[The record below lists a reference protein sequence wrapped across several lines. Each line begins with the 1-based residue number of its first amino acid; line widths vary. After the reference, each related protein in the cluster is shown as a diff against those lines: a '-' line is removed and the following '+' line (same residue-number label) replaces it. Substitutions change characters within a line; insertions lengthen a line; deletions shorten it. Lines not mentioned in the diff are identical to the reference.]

1 MKRRTKGASGPV
13 ELAVGRAV
21 NYEVTVADLAR
32 RSERRAW
39 WVAGSAVAL
48 SVMLG
53 AGYFIML
60 PLKEKVPYL
69 VMADAYSGTATVAR
83 LTGGLD
89 ELTVTQWDA
98 LHRSNVAH
106 YILARESYDL
116 ALLKL
121 RDWTTVYTMSAPQ
134 VATEYTTLNSSQN
147 PESPFNV
154 HGKGKS
160 IRVQINSIQMIGGTA
175 TQRPK
180 GATVRF
186 QRSLYDKSNGY
197 TEFLDNRIAT
207 IEFTYNKNLKMDE
220 KHRIENP
227 LGFHVTSYR
236 VDSDFASTPPPA
248 VAAPSASAATGVA
261 MTAVP
266 QGAVG
271 GPVDALPAAMQAPM
285 PTAAGA
291 PSQQAGTVPT
301 STPQAFHAAQP
312 PAPVS
317 STHAAAP
324 GAAR

>member
-1 MKRRTKGASGPV
+1 MRARKPAANNGHV
-13 ELAVGRAV
+13 EHAIGRAV
-21 NYEVTVADLAR
+21 NYEVSIADLAR

-39 WVAGSAVAL
+39 WVAGGAVTL

-53 AGYFIML
+53 AGYVLML

-89 ELTVTQWDA
+89 ELAVTQWDA

-106 YILARESYDL
+106 FILARESYDL

-121 RDWTTVYTMSAPQ
+121 RDWTTVYTMAAPQ
-134 VATEYTTLNSSQN
+134 VATAYTTLNSSQN
-147 PESPFNV
+147 PESPFNLY
-154 HGKGKS
+154 GKS
-160 IRVQINSIQMIGGTA
+160 KAIRVQINSIQMIGGTA

-207 IEFTYNKNLKMDE
+207 LEFTYNKNLRMDE

-236 VDSDFASTPPPA
+236 VDNDFASTPPPA
-248 VAAPSASAATGVA
+248 VPAPTQGMSTPTA

-266 QGAVG
+266 QGVPA
-271 GPVDALPAAMQAPM
+271 GPGDGLPAAMHAAM
-285 PTAAGA
+285 PTA
-291 PSQQAGTVPT
+291 P
-301 STPQAFHAAQP
+301 
-312 PAPVS
+312 
-317 STHAAAP
+317 AAADAATSAP
-324 GAAR
+324 AAVTGAAP

>member
-1 MKRRTKGASGPV
+1 MRKAKNGSTGRI
-13 ELAVGRAV
+13 EHAVGRAV
-21 NYEVTVADLAR
+21 NYEVSIADLAR

-53 AGYFIML
+53 AGYFVML

-89 ELTVTQWDA
+89 ELSITQWDA

-106 YILARESYDL
+106 FILARESYDL

-121 RDWTTVYTMSAPQ
+121 RDWATVYTMSAPA
-134 VATEYTTLNSSQN
+134 VATEYTILNSSQN
-147 PESPFNV
+147 PESPFNLY
-154 HGKGKS
+154 GKS
-160 IRVQINSIQMIGGTA
+160 KAIRVQINSIQMIGGTA

-207 IEFTYNKNLKMDE
+207 LEFTYNKNLKMDE
-220 KHRIENP
+220 KHRIQNP

-236 VDSDFASTPPPA
+236 VDTDFASTPPPA
-248 VAAPSASAATGVA
+248 VVAPIPAPGSAPA
-261 MTAVP
+261 MTAIP
-266 QGAVG
+266 QGAVT
-271 GPVDALPAAMQAPM
+271 GPAEALPKAMQAPM
-285 PTAAGA
+285 PT
-291 PSQQAGTVPT
+291 S
-301 STPQAFHAAQP
+301 
-312 PAPVS
+312 APVPGVQG
-317 STHAAAP
+317 ALP
-324 GAAR
+324 GASVVPAASVSGMSGGAR

>member
-1 MKRRTKGASGPV
+1 MMRKSKETTGRI
-13 ELAVGRAV
+13 EHAVGRAV

-39 WVAGSAVAL
+39 WVAGSAVA
-48 SVMLG
+48 VAMMLG
-53 AGYFIML
+53 AGYFVML

-89 ELTVTQWDA
+89 DLSVTQWDA

-106 YILARESYDL
+106 YVLARESYDL

-154 HGKGKS
+154 HGKAKA
-160 IRVQINSIQMIGGTA
+160 IRVQINSIQMLGGSA

-207 IEFTYNKNLKMDE
+207 LEFTYNKNLKMDE

-236 VDSDFASTPPPA
+236 VDTDFASTPPPA
-248 VAAPSASAATGVA
+248 VPAPRAVPAPAEA
-261 MTAVP
+261 ITAVP
-266 QGAVG
+266 QGAAA

-285 PTAAGA
+285 P
-291 PSQQAGTVPT
+291 
-301 STPQAFHAAQP
+301 
-312 PAPVS
+312 
-317 STHAAAP
+317 AAP
-324 GAAR
+324 GGVAATPPAAEQGAPHTPAGSVPAAAGGAR

>member
-1 MKRRTKGASGPV
+1 MKRRDAKDTGRV

-21 NYEVTVADLAR
+21 NYEVSLADLAR

-39 WVAGSAVAL
+39 WVAGSAVAVAVL
-48 SVMLG
+48 LG
-53 AGYFIML
+53 AGYLVML

-89 ELTVTQWDA
+89 ELGVTQWDA

-106 YILARESYDL
+106 YVLARESYDI

-147 PESPFNV
+147 PESPFNAY
-154 HGKGKS
+154 GKAKA
-160 IRVQINSIQMIGGTA
+160 IRVQINSIQMIGGTP

-207 IEFTYNKNLKMDE
+207 LEFTYNKNLKMDE

-236 VDSDFASTPPPA
+236 VDTDFASTPPPA
-248 VAAPSASAATGVA
+248 VPAPAAVAAGTP

-266 QGAVG
+266 QGAVAG
-271 GPVDALPAAMQAPM
+271 AADALPAAMQAPM
-285 PTAAGA
+285 PTAPSEAAPPPAGA
-291 PSQQAGTVPT
+291 T
-301 STPQAFHAAQP
+301 
-312 PAPVS
+312 PAP
-317 STHAAAP
+317 AAAVQG
-324 GAAR
+324 GAR

>member
-1 MKRRTKGASGPV
+1 MRRKPMPSGAAV
-13 ELAVGRAV
+13 EHAIGRAV
-21 NYEVTVADLAR
+21 NYEVSIADLAR

-39 WVAGSAVAL
+39 WIAGSAVAV

-53 AGYFIML
+53 AGYLVML

-89 ELTVTQWDA
+89 ELTMTQWDA

-121 RDWTTVYTMSAPQ
+121 RDWTTVYTMSAPE
-134 VATEYTTLNSSQN
+134 VATGYTTLNSSQN
-147 PESPFNV
+147 PESPFNLY
-154 HGKGKS
+154 GKS
-160 IRVQINSIQMIGGTA
+160 KAIRVQVNSIQMLGGSA
-175 TQRPK
+175 TQRPR

-207 IEFTYNKNLKMDE
+207 LEFTYNKNLKMDE

-236 VDSDFASTPPPA
+236 VDTDFASTPPPA
-248 VAAPSASAATGVA
+248 VSAPAPAI
-261 MTAVP
+261 TAVP
-266 QGAVG
+266 QGTAG
-271 GPVDALPAAMQAPM
+271 GAADALPAAMQVPM
-285 PTAAGA
+285 PTGGPPAPTGASLPGHAAGA
-291 PSQQAGTVPT
+291 GVAN
-301 STPQAFHAAQP
+301 
-312 PAPVS
+312 
-317 STHAAAP
+317 P

>member
-1 MKRRTKGASGPV
+1 MKRRDAKDAGGRV

-21 NYEVTVADLAR
+21 NYEVSLADLAR

-48 SVMLG
+48 SVLLG
-53 AGYFIML
+53 AGYLVML

-89 ELTVTQWDA
+89 DLSVTQWDA

-106 YILARESYDL
+106 YVLARESYDL

-121 RDWTTVYTMSAPQ
+121 RDWTTVHTMSAPQ

-154 HGKGKS
+154 YGKAKA
-160 IRVQINSIQMIGGTA
+160 IRVQINSIQMIGGSA

-180 GATVRF
+180 GATARF

-207 IEFTYNKNLKMDE
+207 LEFTYNKNLKMDE

-236 VDSDFASTPPPA
+236 VDTDFASTPPPA
-248 VAAPSASAATGVA
+248 VVATPAPAGTP

-266 QGAVG
+266 QGVAG
-271 GPVDALPAAMQAPM
+271 GPAEALPAAMHAPM
-285 PTAAGA
+285 PTGLASS
-291 PSQQAGTVPT
+291 PM
-301 STPQAFHAAQP
+301 PQAALPAQAVAPVQAQP
-312 PAPVS
+312 APATGSVQG
-317 STHAAAP
+317 
-324 GAAR
+324 GAR

>member
-1 MKRRTKGASGPV
+1 MRRRHRESTGRV
-13 ELAVGRAV
+13 EHAVGRAV
-21 NYEVTVADLAR
+21 NYEVTIADIAR

-39 WVAGSAVAL
+39 WVAGTAVAL
-48 SVMLG
+48 SVLLA
-53 AGYFIML
+53 AGYVAVL

-89 ELTVTQWDA
+89 DMSVSQWDA

-106 YILARESYDL
+106 YVLARESYDL

-134 VATEYTTLNSSQN
+134 VATEYTTRNSSQN

-154 HGKGKS
+154 YGKAKAV
-160 IRVQINSIQMIGGTA
+160 RVQINSIQMIGGSA
-175 TQRPK
+175 TQRPR

-207 IEFTYNKNLKMDE
+207 LEFTYNKNLKMDE

-248 VAAPSASAATGVA
+248 VPAPQAMPAAGGAI
-261 MTAVP
+261 TAVP
-266 QGAVG
+266 QGAAG

-285 PTAAGA
+285 PI
-291 PSQQAGTVPT
+291 
-301 STPQAFHAAQP
+301 
-312 PAPVS
+312 
-317 STHAAAP
+317 AP
-324 GAAR
+324 GAATAAPAPGAVPQAMGHAR

>member
-1 MKRRTKGASGPV
+1 MRRRTVPTGAAV
-13 ELAVGRAV
+13 EHAIGRAV
-21 NYEVTVADLAR
+21 NYETSIADLVR

-39 WVAGSAVAL
+39 WVAGTAVAVSL
-48 SVMLG
+48 MLG
-53 AGYFIML
+53 GGYLVML

-69 VMADAYSGTATVAR
+69 VMADASSGTATVAR

-134 VATEYTTLNSSQN
+134 VATGYTTLNSSQN
-147 PESPFNV
+147 PESPFNLY
-154 HGKGKS
+154 GKS
-160 IRVQINSIQMIGGTA
+160 KAIRVQINSIQMLGGSA
-175 TQRPK
+175 SQRPR

-186 QRSLYDKSNGY
+186 QRSLYDKGNGY

-207 IEFTYNKNLKMDE
+207 LEFTYNKNLKMDE

-236 VDSDFASTPPPA
+236 VDTDFASTPPPA
-248 VAAPSASAATGVA
+248 IPRPTQTVAATPHGNA
-261 MTAVP
+261 
-266 QGAVG
+266 
-271 GPVDALPAAMQAPM
+271 VDALPSAMQAPM
-285 PTAAGA
+285 PTTAHPVSTSAGA
-291 PSQQAGTVPT
+291 VG
-301 STPQAFHAAQP
+301 
-312 PAPVS
+312 S
-317 STHAAAP
+317 SPGGSAP
-324 GAAR
+324 GQGGAP

>member
-1 MKRRTKGASGPV
+1 MRPRVAPAGAAV
-13 ELAVGRAV
+13 EHAVGRAV
-21 NYEVTVADLAR
+21 NYEISIADLAR

-39 WVAGSAVAL
+39 WVAGTAVAVSL
-48 SVMLG
+48 MLG
-53 AGYFIML
+53 GGYVVML

-69 VMADAYSGTATVAR
+69 IMADASSGTATVAR

-134 VATEYTTLNSSQN
+134 VATGYTTLNSSQN
-147 PESPFNV
+147 PESPFNLY
-154 HGKGKS
+154 GKTKA
-160 IRVQINSIQMIGGTA
+160 IRVRINSIQMLGGSA
-175 TQRPK
+175 LQRPR

-186 QRSLYDKSNGY
+186 QRSLYDKGNGY

-207 IEFTYNKNLKMDE
+207 LEFTYNKNLKMDE

-236 VDSDFASTPPPA
+236 VDTDFASTPPPA
-248 VAAPSASAATGVA
+248 IPGPAPTVAATPHGYAI
-261 MTAVP
+261 
-266 QGAVG
+266 
-271 GPVDALPAAMQAPM
+271 DALPAAMQAPM
-285 PTAAGA
+285 PTTAGPVPAPAGQAGSSAGRSAPVPGGA
-291 PSQQAGTVPT
+291 P
-301 STPQAFHAAQP
+301 
-312 PAPVS
+312 
-317 STHAAAP
+317 
-324 GAAR
+324 

>member
-1 MKRRTKGASGPV
+1 MKRKDAKDAGGRV

-21 NYEVTVADLAR
+21 NYEVTIADLAR
-32 RSERRAW
+32 RGERRAW

-48 SVMLG
+48 SVLLG
-53 AGYFIML
+53 AGYLVML

-106 YILARESYDL
+106 YVLARESYDI

-121 RDWTTVYTMSAPQ
+121 RDWTTVYTMSDGP

-154 HGKGKS
+154 YGKAKA
-160 IRVQINSIQMIGGTA
+160 IRVQINSIQMIGGTP

-186 QRSLYDKSNGY
+186 QRSLYDKTNGY

-207 IEFTYNKNLKMDE
+207 LEFTYNKNLKMDE

-227 LGFHVTSYR
+227 LGFHVTGYR
-236 VDSDFASTPPPA
+236 VDTDFSSTPPPA
-248 VAAPSASAATGVA
+248 VAAPAAAPVA
-261 MTAVP
+261 APITAVP
-266 QGAVG
+266 QGAI
-271 GPVDALPAAMQAPM
+271 GPADALPAAMHAPM
-285 PTAAGA
+285 PTGPATPTAAPVQPGVPA
-291 PSQQAGTVPT
+291 QA
-301 STPQAFHAAQP
+301 
-312 PAPVS
+312 PAP
-317 STHAAAP
+317 AAAVQG
-324 GAAR
+324 GAR

>member
-1 MKRRTKGASGPV
+1 MRRAKAAPGAAV
-13 ELAVGRAV
+13 EHAVGRAV
-21 NYEVTVADLAR
+21 NYEVSIADLAR

-39 WVAGSAVAL
+39 WVAGGAVAL

-53 AGYFIML
+53 AGYLVML

-83 LTGGLD
+83 LSGGLD

-134 VATEYTTLNSSQN
+134 VATGYTTLNSSQN

-154 HGKGKS
+154 YGKAKA
-160 IRVQINSIQMIGGTA
+160 IRVQVNSIQMIGGSA
-175 TQRPK
+175 TQRPR

-207 IEFTYNKNLKMDE
+207 LEFTYNQNLKMDE
-220 KHRIENP
+220 KHRIANP

-236 VDSDFASTPPPA
+236 VDTDFASTPPPA
-248 VAAPSASAATGVA
+248 VPAPTAI
-261 MTAVP
+261 TAVP
-266 QGAVG
+266 QGMATG
-271 GPVDALPAAMQAPM
+271 SVDALPAAMQAAM
-285 PTAAGA
+285 PTAPAAAGA
-291 PSQQAGTVPT
+291 AGTAAT
-301 STPQAFHAAQP
+301 SPAMPAT
-312 PAPVS
+312 PAP
-317 STHAAAP
+317 AAA
-324 GAAR
+324 GAAMTGGAR